1 LPVVLYNVP
10 SRTGCDMLPATVGR
24 LAHHGGIVGLKEA
37 RSDAERISAVI
48 ALQNP
53 QFSILSGD
61 DATCMDAMLAGA
73 DGVISVAANVV
84 PEAFRALCDA
94 ARAGDAETAR
104 RVDGSLAALYEI
116 LGVEPNPIP
125 LKWCLH
131 RLGFGEP
138 DLRAPLLPL
147 SPPYRERADRVV
159 ASLPGM
165 IQVRHSDAA

>member
-1 LPVVLYNVP
+1 
-10 SRTGCDMLPATVGR
+10 MLPATVGR
-24 LAHHGGIVGLKEA
+24 LAYHGGIVGLKEA
-37 RSDAERISAVI
+37 RSDAERISAVV

-61 DATCMDAMLAGA
+61 DATCMGAMLAGA

-84 PEAFRALCDA
+84 PEVFRALCDA
-94 ARAGDAETAR
+94 SRARDAETAR
-104 RVDGSLAALYEI
+104 RVDGSLAALYEL

-138 DLRAPLLPL
+138 DLRAPLLAL
-147 SPPYRERADRVV
+147 SPEHRERADRVV